1 MMQTLTD
8 KILDSI
14 LLSMGANDGTISPYK
29 EILSQRL
36 YFFYSLIIE
45 SLIETNDVKNLR
57 QVIKEITDFEISEL
71 ECSIDYAE
79 DFTNMTSELT
89 IQNFSILS
97 YRLACCRMDGN
108 SYSSL
113 AYLMRELYRGFLSDA
128 IFDDEIKRIYE
139 EVISDTL
146 LDLSFASNQ
155 SEIISL
161 RILHYR
167 DSI

>member
-14 LLSMGANDGTISPYK
+14 LLSMESNDGTITPYNG
-29 EILSQRL
+29 ILSQRL

-45 SLIETNDVKNLR
+45 SLVENNDVKNLR
-57 QVIKEITDFEISEL
+57 QVIKEIVDFEFSEL
-71 ECSIDYAE
+71 KCSIDYAE
-79 DFTNMTSELT
+79 DFANMTPEL
-89 IQNFSILS
+89 ILQNFSILS
-97 YRLACCRMDGN
+97 YRLACCRMDGS
-108 SYSSL
+108 SYSIL
-113 AYLMRELYRGFLSDA
+113 AFLMKELYKAFLADT
-128 IFDDEIKRIYE
+128 IFTDEIKHKYE
-139 EVISDTL
+139 DVISDTI

>member
-1 MMQTLTD
+1 MQTLTD

-14 LLSMGANDGTISPYK
+14 LLSMESNDGTISQYR

-36 YFFYSLIIE
+36 YFFYSLIVE
-45 SLIETNDVKNLR
+45 SLVENNDVKNLR
-57 QVIKEITDFEISEL
+57 QVIKEITGFEFYEL

-79 DFTNMTSELT
+79 DFTNLTPEL
-89 IQNFSILS
+89 ILQNFSILS

-108 SYSSL
+108 SYSIL
-113 AYLMRELYRGFLSDA
+113 AFLMRELYRGFFDDT
-128 IFDDEIKRIYE
+128 IFDDEIKQKYE
-139 EVISDTL
+139 EVIADTL